1 MPDIVR
7 LRYLGPGTVT
17 VPVIGGQ
24 KVKADCIVD
33 FPGRVLT
40 EHPADGPDAKPR
52 PVPEDADYVL
62 IESGNPPQIRAWQKS
77 LWRNETPAS
86 TFPTAPEPTAPEPKE

>member
-7 LRYLGPGTVT
+7 LRYVGPGTVT
-17 VPVIGGQ
+17 VPAIGQ
-24 KVKADCIVD
+24 EVKTDCIVD

-40 EHPADGPDAKPR
+40 EHPAEREGDEPQPI
-52 PVPEDADYVL
+52 PEGADYVL
-62 IESGNPPQIRAWQKS
+62 IESGGQIRAWQKS

-86 TFPTAPEPTAPEPKE
+86 KKSKE